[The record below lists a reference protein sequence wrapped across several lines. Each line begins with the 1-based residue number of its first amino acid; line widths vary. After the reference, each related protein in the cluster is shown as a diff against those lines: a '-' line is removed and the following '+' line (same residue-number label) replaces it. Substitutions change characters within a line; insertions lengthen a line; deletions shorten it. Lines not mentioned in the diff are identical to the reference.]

1 MTYFRVR
8 GFYSIYLG
16 ALVGL
21 RPRGSLLV
29 QTIYIVSGK
38 VLMLVT
44 LSTCSTFVA
53 RHECYIHSRSQ
64 WWELLAISTRLTNS
78 SGRVTVWPGY
88 ADFYFTE
95 MQTFA
100 YSPAPVSGGSL
111 RSLIYPGDRRLHRPL
126 PVWIFPFPT
135 PPFPGCAEMRVLHGV
150 RKHVFWRYP
159 PKTPIFG
166 VPANPPF
173 GGHTGYLNNR

>member
-16 ALVGL
+16 ALVAFHA
-21 RPRGSLLV
+21 RGSLLV
-29 QTIYIVSGK
+29 QTIYIVSGNF
-38 VLMLVT
+38 LMLVT
-44 LSTCSTFVA
+44 LSTCSKFVA

-64 WWELLAISTRLTNS
+64 WWELLAISTRLANS
-78 SGRVTVWPGY
+78 SGHVTVWPGY

-111 RSLIYPGDRRLHRPL
+111 RSLIYPGDRRLHRPF
-126 PVWIFPFPT
+126 PVWIFHPGVHGGVQKRVFCTVCRNTCFGWYPQI
-135 PPFPGCAEMRVLHGV
+135 PPFSGV
-150 RKHVFWRYP
+150 REIP
-159 PKTPIFG
+159 SLGAIPGI
-166 VPANPPF
+166 
-173 GGHTGYLNNR
+173 

>member
-126 PVWIFPFPT
+126 PVWIFT
-135 PPFPGCAEMRVLHGV
+135 PPGFRGV
-150 RKHVFWRYP
+150 QKHVFR
-159 PKTPIFG
+159 TG
-166 VPANPPF
+166 CENTCF
-173 GGHTGYLNNR
+173 GGTPQKPRFSGSRQTPRSGAIPGI

>member
-135 PPFPGCAEMRVLHGV
+135 PPVSGVCRNACFARGAKTRVLEV
-150 RKHVFWRYP
+150 P
-159 PKTPIFG
+159 PK
-166 VPANPPF
+166 NPDFRGP
-173 GGHTGYLNNR
+173 GKPPVWGPYRVSKQ

>member
-29 QTIYIVSGK
+29 QTIYIVSGNF
-38 VLMLVT
+38 LMLVT
-44 LSTCSTFVA
+44 LSTCSKFVV

-111 RSLIYPGDRRLHRPL
+111 RSLIYPGNRRLHRPL
-126 PVWIFPFPT
+126 PVRIFHPR
-135 PPFPGCAEMRVLHGV
+135 FPGCAETRVSHGV
-150 RKHVFWRYP
+150 QKYVFWRYP
-159 PKTPIFG
+159 PK
-166 VPANPPF
+166 NPDFRGP
-173 GGHTGYLNNR
+173 GKSPVRGPHRVSKQ